1 MPITIVH
8 DGSSF
13 PEPAENCC
21 FCFGLTRYWHRRSD
35 VAVCEQCAPVRK
47 VKEIPKKSD
56 WCAAVR
62 ARTPRR
68 FGEIDMA
75 FIKRIAL

>member
-1 MPITIVH
+1 MPVPIVH
-8 DGSSF
+8 DGSGF

-21 FCFGLTRYWHRRSD
+21 FCFGLTRYWHARKD

-47 VKEIPKKSD
+47 VKEVPTKKE
-56 WCAAVR
+56 WLAAVR

-68 FGEIDMA
+68 VGEVDMA
-75 FIKRIAL
+75 YIKRIAS

>member
-21 FCFGLTRYWHRRSD
+21 FCFGLTRHWPRRSD
-35 VAVCEQCAPVRK
+35 VAVGEQCAPVRK
-47 VKEIPKKSD
+47 VKEIPTKQD
-56 WCAAVR
+56 WLASVR

-68 FGEIDMA
+68 VGEIDMA
-75 FIKRIAL
+75 YIKRIAS